1 MKKYKVGFA
10 QGTFDSLHYGH
21 VNLLRRAKEYCD
33 YLIVGV
39 NSDALVMEY
48 KKTKTIIKDV
58 HRANIVKAIRYV
70 DEVIICDTLDKIVHF
85 NNNPYD
91 VIFIGDDWKGNP
103 RWIKTEKDLNAIGV
117 DLIFIPYTK
126 GISTTKIKEKRNKNG

>member
-1 MKKYKVGFA
+1 MKKYKVGFT

-33 YLIVGV
+33 HLIVGV
-39 NSDALVMEY
+39 NSDALVMDY

-85 NNNPYD
+85 NNNPFD